1 MTKKSLDDLFRL
13 PANDPTND
21 GPAPDLWQKLECRLD
36 EKRGKK
42 RRRGIRFLQ
51 TQTVAIALFLLLLAA
66 LFGWF
71 FVKKMETRPENQ
83 PNEAPPKSEI
93 QKQG

>member
-13 PANDPTND
+13 PANEPTDD
-21 GPAPDLWQKLECRLD
+21 GPAPDLWQKLERRLE

-51 TQTVAIALFLLLLAA
+51 TQTVAVALFLLLLAA
-66 LFGWF
+66 LLGWF
-71 FVKKMETRPENQ
+71 FIRKLEKKSENQ
-83 PNEAPPKSEI
+83 PTELPPKTEI
-93 QKQG
+93 QKQE

>member
-13 PANDPTND
+13 PANDPAAD
-21 GPAPDLWQKLECRLD
+21 GPAPDLWQKLESRLD

-51 TQTVAIALFLLLLAA
+51 TQNVAVALFLLLLIAV
-66 LFGWF
+66 LGWF
-71 FVKKMETRPENQ
+71 FVKKMERKSAD
-83 PNEAPPKSEI
+83 EATPKSEI
-93 QKQG
+93 QKRD